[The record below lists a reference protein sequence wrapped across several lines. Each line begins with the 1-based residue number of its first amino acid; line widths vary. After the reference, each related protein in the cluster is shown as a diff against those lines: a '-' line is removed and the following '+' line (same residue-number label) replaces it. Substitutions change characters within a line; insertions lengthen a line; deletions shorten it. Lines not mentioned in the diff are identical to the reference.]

1 MDNKLNAK
9 QQAVLDF
16 IKQEIK
22 RKGYPP
28 SVREIGKAVGFSS
41 SSTVHNYLN
50 QLEKLGYIRRDPA
63 LPRAIVVNE
72 PDNDYYFEKDMVEV
86 PLLGKVT
93 AGLPI
98 LAVENIEERFRFPR
112 GLLPVGGNI
121 FMLRVIGDSMINA
134 GIYPNDYVFVK
145 QQPFAHNGEIVVA
158 LIDEEATIKRFFI
171 EGEKIVLRP
180 ENEKYKPIILDEVSI
195 LGKVIGLYRKM

>member
-158 LIDEEATIKRFFI
+158 LIDEEATIKSFFI